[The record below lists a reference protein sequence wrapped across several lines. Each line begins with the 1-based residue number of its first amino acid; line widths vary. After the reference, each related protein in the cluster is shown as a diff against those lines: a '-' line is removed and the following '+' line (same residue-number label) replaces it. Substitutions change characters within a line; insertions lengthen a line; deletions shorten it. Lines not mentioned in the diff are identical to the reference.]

1 LATGS
6 ILEVRDKKA
15 LTQRL
20 ILQLESTTNITLQ
33 QAMSTWW
40 FNIRKTGG
48 MRLTASGFTAFTT
61 VLDLARYEWVI
72 SNPHQI
78 NQHVILALDR
88 KLQMPYYILA
98 TKGIPR
104 KIIFFGSE
112 EAVWINLYG
121 NIKHFLENYKS

>member
-1 LATGS
+1 
-6 ILEVRDKKA
+6 
-15 LTQRL
+15 
-20 ILQLESTTNITLQ
+20 
-33 QAMSTWW
+33 
-40 FNIRKTGG
+40 